1 MFVSTQDA
9 IRIYA
14 RACRSWYGSRA
25 RKMAL
30 TRAHELQQRGDLEGS
45 QVWRQ
50 LADEIERGG
59 TPAGNRSFMTSAT
72 TSATPRSDARIS
84 RIFPGGVSG
93 PGT

>member
-30 TRAHELQQRGDLEGS
+30 TRAHELQQRGDLEGA
-45 QVWRQ
+45 QVWRE

-59 TPAGNRSFMTSAT
+59 ISTRAPAGF
-72 TSATPRSDARIS
+72 
-84 RIFPGGVSG
+84 FPPVYPVRGAEKPGASG
-93 PGT
+93 T